1 MPLSAPAIPGV
12 VRRDADEALFE
23 AEIVEAEELQ
33 ARRRQ

>member
-1 MPLSAPAIPGV
+1 MPASATAIRRGCA
-12 VRRDADEALFE
+12 RDADEALFE